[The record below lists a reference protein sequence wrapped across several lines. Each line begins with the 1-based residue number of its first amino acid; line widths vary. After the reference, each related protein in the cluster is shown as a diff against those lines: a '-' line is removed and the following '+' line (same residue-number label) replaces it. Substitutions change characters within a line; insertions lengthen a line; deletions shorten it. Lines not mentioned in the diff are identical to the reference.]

1 MTDILDLP
9 GWEVIAKTTEDG
21 TDVLAARYLPQ
32 PEACLKCGTIGEL
45 YRHGTK
51 VVEYLD
57 SPMRGSPARLRAT
70 VQRFRCRSCS
80 ETFLQPLG
88 GIQPERRMT
97 ERCASFIQA
106 RCLRDTFTRL
116 AEDVGCDD
124 KTVRNLA
131 AEYIERLQGA
141 YKPVLPEY
149 LGIDETTIDGSLRL
163 VLTDIGNRKPVDM
176 VDARDQGKLA
186 TWLHHFKDRSHV
198 RGVSIDMWRPYLNT
212 VHNLLPGVSVV
223 VDKFHIVRM
232 ATDAMEDVRIRLQ
245 KTRRKAERRDWL
257 RSKAVLRMRGAKL
270 SVKQRFNR
278 DMWLDNEPEL
288 AVAYRLKEAFY
299 DLYSLPKAEA
309 IAAFDGYAMA
319 VPATVKK
326 EFKPLLTA
334 MKNWRTEI
342 LAFFDHPITNAY
354 TEALNGVAKTIN
366 RTGRGYSFDVLRARL
381 LFGKKAA
388 AEELPWRLATAYLA
402 VDEVMQSMKL
412 EQQCRCQ
419 SCGVELGRSKKT
431 FPHVAVIVRGK
442 ERKRILICGLCFE
455 GFHTRSLSRT
465 FVPSTQ

>member
-97 ERCASFIQA
+97 ERCANFIQA

-131 AEYIERLQGA
+131 SEYIERLQGA
-141 YKPVLPEY
+141 YKPVLPQY
-149 LGIDETTIDGSLRL
+149 LGIDETTIDGKLRL
-163 VLTDIGNRKPVDM
+163 VLTDLGKRQPVDM

-186 TWLHHFKDRSHV
+186 TWLNHFRERGHV
-198 RGVSIDMWRPYLNT
+198 RGVSIDMWRPYLRT
-212 VHNLLPGVSVV
+212 VHQLLPGVPVV

-245 KTRRKAERRDWL
+245 KTRKKAVRADWL
-257 RSKAVLRMRGAKL
+257 RSKAVLRMRASKL
-270 SVKQRFNR
+270 NDKQRLNR
-278 DMWLDNEPEL
+278 DGWTLNEPEL
-288 AVAYRLKEAFY
+288 GEAYRLKEAFY
-299 DLYSLPKAEA
+299 DLYDLPKDEA
-309 IAAFDGYAMA
+309 VAAFDAFPGQ
-319 VPATVKK
+319 VPPILKK
-326 EFKPLLTA
+326 EFRPLLTA

-342 LAFFDHPITNAY
+342 LAFFDHRITNAY

-366 RTGRGYSFDVLRARL
+366 RQGRGYSFEVLRARL
-381 LFGKKAA
+381 LFGKKAKA
-388 AEELPWRLATAYLA
+388 QELPWTLATAYLA
-402 VDEVMQSMKL
+402 VDEVMQMVRR
-412 EQQCRCQ
+412 EQDGRCQ
-419 SCGVELGRSKKT
+419 SCGIELGRSKKT
-431 FPHVAVIVRGK
+431 FPHLAVIVRGK